1 MHQCQTTSRAFW
13 EIKWELHTWE
23 TSTLIVRV
31 KLWCLLIASLNYQE
45 RWVMPSSHCTILARF
60 SLWVLSGFD
69 KSPTN
74 ARNRR
79 QAIGARSREWQSR
92 SVNYQRRDLRELPMS
107 RRRPWNI
114 WHAKIWSCRRFTILL
129 CEWVSKRPKWVSSRI
144 TGTRRKFPDCNST
157 KLEMLS
163 KERGELAR
171 RRNSSRA
178 AWSVCLW
185 TAPRANGFQM
195 YCVLHSQERIKHSV
209 VWESKKR

>member
-1 MHQCQTTSRAFW
+1 M
-13 EIKWELHTWE
+13 
-23 TSTLIVRV
+23 
-31 KLWCLLIASLNYQE
+31 WCLLIASLNYQE
-45 RWVMPSSHCTILARF
+45 KVSNAKFTLQTILARF

-79 QAIGARSREWQSR
+79 QIGARSREWQSR

-114 WHAKIWSCRRFTILL
+114 WHAKYLELSAIHNPAVWMS
-129 CEWVSKRPKWVSSRI
+129 SKRPKWVSSRI

-195 YCVLHSQERIKHSV
+195 YCLAFSRTHKTFCCMRI
-209 VWESKKR
+209 